1 MRRERAE
8 ERERAEQEA
17 LESLVVTG
25 PSPTAQRDAILA
37 EVARQQEEQQQEEV
51 VDVLAEHVVEADTT
65 APELPEQEPVTPA
78 PEPATP
84 APEPATGQDESVD
97 VGGEGTGTG
106 TGVGEGE
113 GPGEGTGTGGGTGA
127 GEGTGEG
134 DGDGIGLGTGLMA
147 AAAGAAFEPK
157 WTELFKYTTLTP
169 YQKKTIAP
177 YVDYIA
183 QARQMQGRGM
193 LS

>member
-1 MRRERAE
+1 MGTTDGAAE
-8 ERERAEQEA
+8 
-17 LESLVVTG
+17 
-25 PSPTAQRDAILA
+25 
-37 EVARQQEEQQQEEV
+37 
-51 VDVLAEHVVEADTT
+51 
-65 APELPEQEPVTPA
+65 
-78 PEPATP
+78 
-84 APEPATGQDESVD
+84 TGQDESVD

-106 TGVGEGE
+106 TGTGAGQ

-134 DGDGIGLGTGLMA
+134 DGSGDGIGIGVGGMMA
-147 AAAGAAFEPK
+147 AAAGASFEPK

-169 YQKKTIAP
+169 YQKKTLAP

-183 QARQMQGRGM
+183 QARGMAGRGM